1 MTIRVKEIRSPQK
14 GGGEEPRW
22 HRQPFIRNPFLRWLL
37 VSASVTYLC
46 FALTT
51 VGLDPE
57 RILAGIPRGVE
68 FLRGFFWPDFWTRR
82 SDILT
87 GVVESLSMTV
97 VSTVAGVTLSIP
109 VAIGGARN
117 VSHPAVY
124 GICRGIITLTRTF
137 PEVMIA
143 IFFVVMLGFGPF
155 AGVVT
160 LVIATVGFLGKL
172 LAEEIE
178 NCSMEP
184 IEAIRATGA
193 SFPKVILFG
202 LAPQVFP
209 RLVGLSVYRL
219 DINFRESAIIG
230 VVGAGGIG
238 ATLNTTFSRYEFSSA
253 AAILLIIIGIVLL
266 TENISG
272 FIRKKLI

>member
-1 MTIRVKEIRSPQK
+1 MIKR
-14 GGGEEPRW
+14 
-22 HRQPFIRNPFLRWLL
+22 PFLRWLL
-37 VSASVTYLC
+37 VSGSVVYLY

-51 VGLDPE
+51 IGLDPE
-57 RILAGIPRGVE
+57 RIASGIPRGIE

-87 GVVESLSMTV
+87 GVIESLSMTL
-97 VSTVAGVTLSIP
+97 VSTVVGVALSIP
-109 VAIGGARN
+109 VAIGAARN
-117 VSHPAVY
+117 FSHPVVY
-124 GICRGIITLTRTF
+124 GICRGIITITRTF

-178 NCSMEP
+178 NCSMEQ

-193 SFPKVILFG
+193 SLPKVIIFG

-209 RLVGLSVYRL
+209 RLVGLSMYRL

-272 FIRKKLI
+272 FIRKRLI

>member
-1 MTIRVKEIRSPQK
+1 MS
-14 GGGEEPRW
+14 GESTSGAAVSGVRPVRTWKRPRMI
-22 HRQPFIRNPFLRWLL
+22 QSPFLRWGL
-37 VSASVTYLC
+37 VTGSVIYVY

-51 VGLDPE
+51 LGLDPA
-57 RILAGIPRGVE
+57 RIAAGIPRGVE
-68 FLRGFFWPDFWTRR
+68 FLKGFFWPDFWTRR
-82 SDILT
+82 ADIWI
-87 GVVESLSMTV
+87 GVLESLSMTL
-97 VSTVAGVTLSIP
+97 VSTTIGVALSIP
-109 VAIGGARN
+109 LAIGGARN
-117 VSHPAVY
+117 ISPPFVY
-124 GICRGIITLTRTF
+124 AICRAIIALTRTF

-143 IFFVVMLGFGPF
+143 IFFVVVLGFGPF

-172 LAEEIE
+172 LAEDIE
-178 NCSMEP
+178 NCSMEQ

-193 SFPKVILFG
+193 SFIKVIAFG

-209 RLVGLSVYRL
+209 RLVGLSMYRL

-253 AAILLIIIGIVLL
+253 AAILLVIIAIVLVA
-266 TENISG
+266 ENLSG
-272 FIRKKLI
+272 FIRQKLI